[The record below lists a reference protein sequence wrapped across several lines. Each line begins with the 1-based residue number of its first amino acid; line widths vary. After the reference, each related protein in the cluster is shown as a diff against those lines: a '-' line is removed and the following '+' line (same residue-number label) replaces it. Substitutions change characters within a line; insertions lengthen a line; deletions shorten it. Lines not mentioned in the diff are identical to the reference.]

1 MNKNKKREEGQLT
14 PRQRQKE
21 AEVLSLQWQLPEE
34 YIGNAHR
41 YIRNKN
47 QSSVARAKHMK
58 QLRSEGV
65 SISQIARAYRVSRQR
80 AHQIINSNVV

>member
-1 MNKNKKREEGQLT
+1 MLKD
-14 PRQRQKE
+14 RQVMAIRYDM
-21 AEVLSLQWQLPEE
+21 PED
-34 YIGNAHR
+34 YDYFNHKD
-41 YIRNKN
+41 IRNKN

-58 QLRSEGV
+58 QLRSEGI